1 MGAMRSLSIGVVALG
16 LLLLLVAPGPLWAS
30 ELPIALVSLSSP
42 VAPFTDATIQV
53 QTSPAANC
61 SITVLYK
68 SGPSKA
74 KGPYPQ
80 TADGRGRAAWRWRVG
95 SNTTP
100 GRWPIVV
107 RCDKDGDSGELRM
120 SFEVR

>member
-1 MGAMRSLSIGVVALG
+1 MRVRGHLSTGVVLA
-16 LLLLLVAPGPLWAS
+16 LLLLLAIASPLGAG
-30 ELPIALVSLSSP
+30 ELPISLVSLSSP
-42 VAPFTDATIQV
+42 VVASRDASIQI
-53 QTSPAANC
+53 QTSAGAKC
-61 SITVLYK
+61 SITVIYK

-74 KGPYPQ
+74 KGLSPQ
-80 TADGRGRAAWRWRVG
+80 TADGRGRVGWRWRVG

-107 RCDKDGDSGELRM
+107 RCERGGDKGELRT

>member
-1 MGAMRSLSIGVVALG
+1 MAVRSHLLTGVGLALLLTLAIAGPLPAGELSI
-16 LLLLLVAPGPLWAS
+16 S
-30 ELPIALVSLSSP
+30 LVSLSSP
-42 VAPFTDATIQV
+42 VAPFTDATIQI
-53 QTSPAANC
+53 QTTPGANC

-74 KGPYPQ
+74 KGLYPR
-80 TADGRGRAAWRWRVG
+80 TADGRGRVAWRWRVG

-107 RCDKDGDSGELRM
+107 RCERDGDTGELKT

>member
-1 MGAMRSLSIGVVALG
+1 MGAGNRLIGGFVLG
-16 LLLLLVAPGPLWAS
+16 LLLLLARASPLWSAD
-30 ELPIALVSLSSP
+30 LPIALVSLSSP
-42 VAPFTDATIQV
+42 VAPFTDAAIQV
-53 QTSPAANC
+53 QTSPGADC

-74 KGPYPQ
+74 KGLYPQ
-80 TADGRGRAAWRWRVG
+80 TADGRGRVAWRWRVG

-100 GRWPIVV
+100 GRWPVIV
-107 RCDKDGDSGELRM
+107 RCQKGGDSGELRT